1 LNLWT
6 LGLSGPASSVV
17 DDVTVRCLASSGS
30 QSIAAPGL
38 TASRPRPPVL
48 QQRILQLALLLQL
61 SIGVL
66 STPPAL
72 IAQSGSDDSAEMQDE
87 QSLRPFDVENP
98 LVQTGS
104 LTEQSSVPNPTS
116 SALDSLVQ
124 NASWMARLRE
134 IFDPASLRREIES
147 AADPKL
153 GRGFG
158 EKGNELFVQRLVE
171 ELRNAGLDDAK
182 SGLHLTLQKVS
193 VAPFED
199 YIWGGRPIDKL
210 PKDAKGFNVIVR
222 IDGGDAKYGEESIV
236 FSAHIDSVL
245 STRHLG
251 WAYPAIL
258 AFGPAGWTSF
268 VLSQVAGR
276 DFFGD
281 LVTKDLAHLP
291 GPKSIRPG
299 ADDNASG
306 AVALLAL
313 ARWYGFLAKQGIRPQ
328 RTLILLF
335 ANAEEEGVK
344 GSSQYIHS
352 LSQVE
357 LEHIVENVNLD
368 MIGRNNPS
376 DPNRLYV
383 LYPIGPKQPSL
394 RKEALKISFGFQS
407 IIHNSRTLAQNPVM
421 QDAIDAINKRA
432 HLGFLITYTDQEYT
446 FSDDWSFARRNVR
459 RTMKPVGLK
468 DSDGEAPYHSEG
480 DTADRITYHYY
491 SRVGQLSAG
500 LAWILTNPA
509 LLPAYQEIPFPKEKG
524 KPSRKERIAICNRD
538 IEWARLWVGR
548 IEQAMQSDPD
558 FQKTMY
564 KKRML
569 HTINYVEKLMPYEL
583 KELRSLDA
591 LSRGLLEADSRWRR
605 EQIEFLRAE
614 STDPDVQEPKL
625 QDNLRAQIE
634 EHEKEIQNNDR
645 GLKEMRKQPELVTEP
660 R

>member
-1 LNLWT
+1 M
-6 LGLSGPASSVV
+6 G
-17 DDVTVRCLASSGS
+17 DDVTVGCFANNRS
-30 QSIAAPGL
+30 QFIAAPDL
-38 TASRPRPPVL
+38 TASRSCRPVL
-48 QQRILQLALLLQL
+48 EFHIIPLLLLLQF

-66 STPPAL
+66 SAPLAL
-72 IAQSGSDDSAEMQDE
+72 IAQSRSDNSAEMQDE
-87 QSLRPFDVENP
+87 YVLPPLQLEDP
-98 LVQTGS
+98 LVQIGS
-104 LTEQSSVPNPTS
+104 LPQPFSVPDPTS
-116 SALDSLVQ
+116 SALNSLVQ
-124 NASWMARLRE
+124 NPSWMARLQE
-134 IFDPASLRREIES
+134 VFDPATLRREIES

-158 EKGNELFVQRLVE
+158 EKGNDLFVQRLVQ
-171 ELRNAGLDDAK
+171 ELRKAGLDDAK
-182 SGLHLTLQKVS
+182 SGLHLTLQTVS
-193 VAPFED
+193 VAPLED
-199 YIWGGRPIDKL
+199 YLWGGRSIDKL
-210 PKDAKGFNVIVR
+210 AKEAKGFNVIVR
-222 IDGGDAKYGEESIV
+222 IDGGDPKYGEESIV

-258 AFGPAGWTSF
+258 AFGPAGWTSY

-281 LVTKDLAHLP
+281 VVTEDLAHLP
-291 GPKSIRPG
+291 GPNSVRPG

-335 ANAEEEGVK
+335 ANAEEEGTK
-344 GSSQYIHS
+344 GSSQYIRS
-352 LSQVE
+352 LSPWE

-394 RKEALKISFGFQS
+394 RKEALKASFGFHS
-407 IIHNSRTLAQNPVM
+407 IIHNSRTLPQNPVM
-421 QDAIDAINKRA
+421 QSAVDAVNKRV
-432 HLGFLITYTDQEYT
+432 HLGFLITYTDHEYT
-446 FSDDWSFARRNVR
+446 FSDDWSFAKSNVR
-459 RTMKPVGLK
+459 RTMKPLALW
-468 DSDGEAPYHSEG
+468 DSDEEAPYHSEG

-500 LAWILTNPA
+500 LAWVLTNPIV
-509 LLPAYQEIPFPKEKG
+509 LPAYQEIPSPKEKG
-524 KPSRKERIAICNRD
+524 KLSKKEWIAICTRD
-538 IEWARLWVGR
+538 IEWSKLWVGR
-548 IEQAMQSDPD
+548 IEQAMRSDPD

-569 HTINYVEKLMPYEL
+569 HTINYVQKAMPHYL
-583 KELRSLDA
+583 KELKNLDA
-591 LSRGLLEADSRWRR
+591 LSRDLLEADSRWRR
-605 EQIEFLRAE
+605 EQVQFLRAE
-614 STDPDVQEPKL
+614 ANDPDVQEPKL
-625 QDNLRAQIE
+625 QEDLRTQTE

-645 GLKEMRKQPELVTEP
+645 GLRELRSQPQSVTEQ

>member
-1 LNLWT
+1 
-6 LGLSGPASSVV
+6 
-17 DDVTVRCLASSGS
+17 
-30 QSIAAPGL
+30 
-38 TASRPRPPVL
+38 VL
-48 QQRILQLALLLQL
+48 EWHILPLVLLLEF

-72 IAQSGSDDSAEMQDE
+72 IGQSRSDNWAEMQDE
-87 QSLRPFDVENP
+87 HVLPPLHLEDP
-98 LVQTGS
+98 LVQIGS
-104 LTEQSSVPNPTS
+104 LPEPSSIPDPTS

-124 NASWMARLRE
+124 NPSWMARLRE
-134 IFDPASLRREIES
+134 VFDPATLRREIES

-158 EKGNELFVQRLVE
+158 EKGNDLFVQRLVQ
-171 ELRNAGLDDAK
+171 ELRKAGLDDAK
-182 SGLHLTLQKVS
+182 SGLHLALQKVS
-193 VAPFED
+193 VAPLED
-199 YIWGGRPIDKL
+199 YVWGGRPIDKL
-210 PKDAKGFNVIVR
+210 LKEAKGFNVIVR
-222 IDGGDAKYGEESIV
+222 IDGSDLKYGEECIV

-258 AFGPAGWTSF
+258 ALGPAGWTSY

-281 LVTKDLAHLP
+281 IVTKDIAHLP
-291 GPKSIRPG
+291 GPKSVRPG

-313 ARWYGFLAKQGIRPQ
+313 ARWYGYLAKQGIRPQ

-335 ANAEEEGVK
+335 ANAEEEDMK
-344 GSSQYIHS
+344 GSSQFIRS
-352 LSQVE
+352 LSPKE

-394 RKEALKISFGFQS
+394 RKEALKASFGVHS
-407 IIHNSRTLAQNPVM
+407 IIHISRTLPQNPVM
-421 QDAIDAINKRA
+421 QNAVNAVNKMV

-446 FSDDWSFARRNVR
+446 FSDDWSFAKRNVR
-459 RTMKPVGLK
+459 RTMKPLALK
-468 DSDGEAPYHSEG
+468 DSDEEAPYHSEK

-500 LAWILTNPA
+500 LAWILTNPTV
-509 LLPAYQEIPFPKEKG
+509 LPNYQEVPSPKEKG
-524 KPSRKERIAICNRD
+524 KPSKKARIAISIRD
-538 IEWARLWVGR
+538 VEWSKLWVGG
-548 IEQAMQSDPD
+548 IEQALQSDPD
-558 FQKTMY
+558 FQETIH

-569 HTINYVEKLMPYEL
+569 HTINYVQKAMPYYL
-583 KELRSLDA
+583 KELKNLDA
-591 LSRGLLEADSRWRR
+591 LSRDLLEADSRWRR
-605 EQIEFLRAE
+605 EQIQFLRAE
-614 STDPDVQEPKL
+614 ANDPDMQEPKL
-625 QDNLRAQIE
+625 QENLRTQIE
-634 EHEKEIQNNDR
+634 EHEKEIQNDDR
-645 GLKEMRKQPELVTEP
+645 GLEEVRNQKQQIP
-660 R
+660 RFARDDS